1 MRTRSAAVARA
12 FRSVVIICGARMPN
26 ALKTSSMSSRSWW
39 LSPILI
45 GGRFSPSWKRVV
57 ADTGIP
63 PGSTAPVSVVWLA
76 APAQAISFPSWK
88 IGSTITWSGLWMPPY
103 SASLANQ
110 MSPSRTPGF
119 SP

>member
-12 FRSVVIICGARMPN
+12 LRSVVIICGARMPK
-26 ALKTSSMSSRSWW
+26 ALNSSSMSSRSWW

-57 ADTGIP
+57 AETGIP

-76 APAQAISFPSWK
+76 APAQAISLPSWK
-88 IGSTITWSGLWMPPY
+88 IGSTITWSGLWMPP
-103 SASLANQ
+103 
-110 MSPSRTPGF
+110 
-119 SP
+119 